1 MHSLKPL
8 DAAPPLRAHAPR
20 HRKTVRRL
28 AAALSNALLTV
39 SASCLLPAS
48 AAWAQGLVTASGPL
62 APRAFSFEQ
71 VIELARQRAAQP
83 PTAPA
88 TSALPPEL
96 ASLDYDQYRDIR
108 FKPDRAL
115 WRQEKLPFELMYFHL
130 GFFQTQPVRLH
141 EVVQG
146 QVRPLGF
153 DPSQFDYGKNR
164 LSPRQWGDIGLAG
177 FRVHANL
184 NSPTYK
190 DELVVFLGA
199 SYFRAIGAGQHYG
212 LSARGL
218 AVDTVGGQGG
228 EEFPRFTE
236 FWIERPAGKATSVV
250 IHALLE
256 SRRVTGAY
264 RFEVRPGEDTVTEVQ
279 SRLFLRP
286 GAQPPIATLGIAP
299 LTSMYMFGENQPHR
313 TDFRPEVH
321 DSDGLM
327 VHSGSGEWLWRPLIN
342 PAQPLTTS
350 FAMPSLRG
358 FGLMQRDRTFSSYED
373 VEARYDRRPS
383 AWVEPTHD
391 WGPGRVELVQLPT
404 PDETNDNIVAYWV
417 PSKLPSAGEP
427 LRLDYRIH
435 WQGQRQQRPPS
446 AWVVQTRVGRGFAE
460 LAPGEHQFIV
470 DFAGPAIDGL
480 AADAPLRAQVSAGAN
495 GQIVEQA
502 LYRNEAAQ
510 SWRLALRVRQQ
521 QPDQPVELRAFLQ
534 HQHNTVS
541 ETWSNII
548 PAQR

>member
-1 MHSLKPL
+1 M
-8 DAAPPLRAHAPR
+8 AAF
-20 HRKTVRRL
+20 
-28 AAALSNALLTV
+28 
-39 SASCLLPAS
+39 CLLSVPTS
-48 AAWAQGLVTASGPL
+48 APTAWAQGQAA
-62 APRAFSFEQ
+62 APRPFSFEQ
-71 VIELARQRAAQP
+71 VVEQARRLA
-83 PTAPA
+83 
-88 TSALPPEL
+88 ALPPAATPAPALPAEL
-96 ASLDYDQYRDIR
+96 ASLNYDQYRDIR
-108 FKPDRAL
+108 FKPERAL
-115 WRQEKLPFELMYFHL
+115 WRQEALPFELMYFHL
-130 GFFQTQPVRLH
+130 GFFQTTPVRLH

-164 LSPRQWGDIGLAG
+164 LAPRRWGDIGLAG
-177 FRVHANL
+177 FRVHHHL
-184 NSPTYK
+184 NSPAHK
-190 DELVVFLGA
+190 DELIVFLGA
-199 SYFRAIGAGQHYG
+199 SYFRALGAGQLYG

-218 AVDTVGGQGG
+218 AVDTVGGQG
-228 EEFPRFTE
+228 EEFPRFTA
-236 FWIERPAGKATSVV
+236 FWIERPTPSAATLV

-256 SRRVTGAY
+256 SRRLTGAY
-264 RFEVRPGEDTVTEVQ
+264 RFELRPGEDTVTDVQ
-279 SRLFLRP
+279 SRLFLRA
-286 GAQPPIATLGIAP
+286 GTQPPINTLGIAP

-327 VHSGSGEWLWRPLIN
+327 VQSGTGEWLWRPLIN

-350 FAMPSLRG
+350 FAMPSVRG
-358 FGLMQRDRTFSSYED
+358 FGLMQRDRAFSNYED

-391 WGPGRVELVQLPT
+391 WGAGRVELVQLPT

-417 PSKLPSAGEP
+417 PQALPRAGEP
-427 LRLDYRIH
+427 LRFDYRIH

-446 AWVVQTRVGRGFAE
+446 AWVVQTRVGRGFAK
-460 LAPGEHQFIV
+460 LAPDEHQFIV

-480 AADAPLRAQVSAGAN
+480 AANAPLRAQVSAGAN
-495 GQIVEQA
+495 GRIVEQA
-502 LYRNEAAQ
+502 LYRNEAAH

-534 HQHNTVS
+534 HQHDTVS
-541 ETWSNII
+541 ETWSNIL